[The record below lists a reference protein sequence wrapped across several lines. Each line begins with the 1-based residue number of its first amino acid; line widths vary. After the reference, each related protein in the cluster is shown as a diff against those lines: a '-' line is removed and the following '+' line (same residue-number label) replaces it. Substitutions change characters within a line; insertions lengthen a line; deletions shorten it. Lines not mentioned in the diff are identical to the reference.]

1 LEGQE
6 SLGLDPT
13 NAMAKYGASM
23 QKEDFWLGIIIVMLG
38 LVLISLILYAGCR
51 FIVGFA
57 Q

>member
-1 LEGQE
+1 
-6 SLGLDPT
+6 
-13 NAMAKYGASM
+13 M
-23 QKEDFWLGIIIVMLG
+23 QKEDFWLGNIIVMTG

>member
-1 LEGQE
+1 
-6 SLGLDPT
+6 
-13 NAMAKYGASM
+13 MAKYGASM